1 MGSLY
6 TEVTLYGSIQAMRY
20 LFLLTSFIFPCAL
33 AAQDAKATEVFKVPY
48 RLSDVKHVVVRAK
61 INGKG
66 PFNFV
71 VDTGAP
77 AVYFGNEIA
86 KKLGIEPKEA
96 GFWETFDTVEI
107 EGGIKLNK
115 LKARVEEPFQLVG
128 MNKIN
133 AAGIKYH
140 GVLGYTVL
148 SQYQIEYDFTEP
160 HLKFTKLNWTPP
172 APVALGSLSEGAT
185 KNMKSMIGLSSLATA
200 FVPKKSDPILVYRG
214 IVGIEVAEQ
223 ERTLVI
229 TKVIENTPAKLAGLQ
244 VRDKLVR
251 VNGKTTESL
260 ATLQKVMSTVGVEQE
275 ITIEL
280 ERADGEKKTV
290 KLVTARGF

>member
-1 MGSLY
+1 
-6 TEVTLYGSIQAMRY
+6 MRY
-20 LFLLTSFIFPCAL
+20 LFLLTSFILPCAL
-33 AAQDAKATEVFKVPY
+33 AAQDAKAVEVFKVPY